1 MRQSILPGTEQALL
15 FAAEEHETNG
25 APRNQSGGLDR
36 ARGLDHQS
44 GVAAIVQ
51 RASAQ
56 VPGIE
61 MRAENDCFIGH
72 FAAANFSYYIFLFRR
87 TADFVGHAEAHTHFA
102 GVGGYCSR
110 QPHGIFARDHCLGN
124 PLQCSVASVG
134 VAIEQE
140 VLACTHP
147 ENRGSASLYGAL
159 DYAWGLRVLAKE
171 IGPLCA

>member
-1 MRQSILPGTEQALL
+1 MRQRILPGAEQALL
-15 FAAEEHETNG
+15 FATEEHETNG
-25 APRNQSGGLDR
+25 APRNQSCGSDRACGLDY
-36 ARGLDHQS
+36 QS

-72 FAAANFSYYIFLFRR
+72 FAAANFAYYIFLFYRA
-87 TADFVGHAEAHTHFA
+87 ADFVGHAEAHTHFA
-102 GVGGYCSR
+102 GIGGYGSR
-110 QPHGIFARDHCLGN
+110 ESHGIFASDHCLGN
-124 PLQCSVASVG
+124 ALQCSVARVG

-147 ENRGSASLYGAL
+147 KNGGGTGLYGSL
-159 DYAWGLRVLAKE
+159 DYTGWLCVLAE
-171 IGPLCA
+171 EVGPLCA